1 MSLKMSGI
9 QSIMGCYRMK
19 ITKRQLRRIIKEVM
33 VDEPIRMR
41 GGDSFPPRAL
51 AGNKTAPEPKPM
63 PGSFSDTIVLSPA
76 GDSVLVKG
84 KETEITDVP
93 ITLEV
98 ITGFGM
104 SDTDADNLIF
114 ALEDQMSDGY
124 VELVVSYED
133 GKWGW

>member
-1 MSLKMSGI
+1 
-9 QSIMGCYRMK
+9 MK

-33 VDEPIRMR
+33 ADEPIRMR

-51 AGNKTAPEPKPM
+51 AGNKTSPGPKPM
-63 PGSFSDTIVLSPA
+63 PGSFKDTIVLSPE

-84 KETEITDVP
+84 EETYIQDVP
-93 ITLEV
+93 YSLE
-98 ITGFGM
+98 IMTGFGM

-114 ALEDQMSDGY
+114 ALEDQMADGY
-124 VELVVSYED
+124 VELVVSYEN